1 MMWGETLEKSA
12 QGDLKRSPNALQLIH
27 TKRNK
32 QMTAT
37 YTEQINILI
46 AETLEQLQDLNPEL
60 YGEWYSKLYAPF
72 GAKENWTVAN
82 LHQIEQAII
91 DCAS

>member
-1 MMWGETLEKSA
+1 M
-12 QGDLKRSPNALQLIH
+12 DLWFCITPNYRGPPEGLYWIH
-27 TKRNK
+27 TKRTK
-32 QMTAT
+32 QMTA
-37 YTEQINILI
+37 QINILI
-46 AETLEQLQDLNPEL
+46 AETLEKLQDLNPEL

>member
-1 MMWGETLEKSA
+1 M
-12 QGDLKRSPNALQLIH
+12 
-27 TKRNK
+27 
-32 QMTAT
+32 AT
-37 YTEQINILI
+37 EMYTEQINILI
-46 AETLEQLQDLNPEL
+46 AETLESLQDLNPEL

-72 GAKENWTVAN
+72 GAQENWTVAN

>member
-1 MMWGETLEKSA
+1 
-12 QGDLKRSPNALQLIH
+12 
-27 TKRNK
+27 
-32 QMTAT
+32 MTAT

-72 GAKENWTVAN
+72 GDKENWTVAN